1 MKCDKISSIPEKNKL
16 VVLISD
22 GQPNYYYDAN
32 GNLKNPSGGEAST
45 KEVCDSAVAAA
56 NEIPGEKYAVYIGKL
71 SDSCYGSYS
80 GSEPAETTLSYYKL
94 LPGAA
99 TVTVTHKYIP
109 YITVTS
115 YEKDDEGNIISWKT
129 EELPDEENIAEYTV
143 YYGKEGEAA
152 DGISYVP
159 GPYYEG
165 ERVSVEM
172 RPEGFTPRG
181 DVPGKIADV
190 RAHGQTIELVYE
202 KHDNDRRDE
211 ADYEVYH
218 RFYYSEKYVDETG
231 ALKTWEVYERGND
244 APIDSGK
251 EKIGAELP
259 VAKPEYAGY
268 AVKPGTP
275 DKKTIELG
283 LNVV

>member
-22 GQPNYYYDAN
+22 GQPNYYYNAN
-32 GNLKNPSGGEAST
+32 GNLKNPGGGEASA

-56 NEIPGEKYAVYIGKL
+56 NELPGEKYAVYIGKL

-143 YYGKEGEAA
+143 YYGKEGEDRTKKQYA
-152 DGISYVP
+152 
-159 GPYYEG
+159 
-165 ERVSVEM
+165 
-172 RPEGFTPRG
+172 PEELSG
-181 DVPGKIADV
+181 GKLNEI
-190 RAHGQTIELVYE
+190 I
-202 KHDNDRRDE
+202 DE
-211 ADYEVYH
+211 ATEINFYYIESSLVPASYEVYTKT
-218 RFYYSEKYVDETG
+218 RKYNITVNGPVLVSDPEL
-231 ALKTWEVYERGND
+231 AKD
-244 APIDSGK
+244 K
-251 EKIGAELP
+251 EYK
-259 VAKPEYAGY
+259 GY
-268 AVKPGTP
+268 
-275 DKKTIELG
+275 KKE
-283 LNVV
+283 NR